1 MWRLEWTWLAWTGSE
16 QRDYLERMLTCPV
29 ASLEPGETAHG
40 LLLSRTG
47 RTLGELWLLA
57 DGERSLAA
65 IASGGGLVAAELEK
79 YILAADV
86 TLERLDWVTGAGLA
100 TAAGGSAA
108 ADSGWTATGN
118 GVRFRALLGQ
128 AVTAAPGIVADD
140 EPELARLAQLAA
152 GIPDWDAESV
162 ARRNP
167 LEAGLGALVPA
178 DVGCYPGQEVIS
190 KLRHVGGLRR
200 RLVRL
205 QLSAPVEAGTTL
217 ERDGASAG
225 EVTSSVLQPDGSQLA
240 LGYVKRPVEGE
251 RLTAGESGALVLGPG
266 LLDDIPF

>member
-1 MWRLEWTWLAWTGSE
+1 MWSLEWIWLACTGSE
-16 QRDYLERMLTCPV
+16 QRNYLERMLTCSV
-29 ASLEPGETAHG
+29 VNLEFGETAHG

-47 RTLGELWLLA
+47 RSLGELWLLA
-57 DGERSLAA
+57 DGDSTLVA
-65 IASGGGLVAAELEK
+65 IASGGEVVVNALEK

-86 TLERLDWVTGAGLA
+86 KLEQFDWVTGARLA
-100 TAAGGSAA
+100 TTAG
-108 ADSGWTATGN
+108 SGWTANGD

-128 AVTAAPGIVADD
+128 TVTAAPELAADD
-140 EPELARLAQLAA
+140 EPDLARLAQLAA
-152 GIPDWDAESV
+152 GIPDWDAESI

-178 DVGCYPGQEVIS
+178 DVGCYPGQEVVS

-205 QLSAPVEAGTTL
+205 QLSTSVEAGTII
-217 ERDGASAG
+217 EREGAPVG
-225 EVTSSVLQPDGSQLA
+225 EVTSTALQPDGSQLA
-240 LGYVKRPVEGE
+240 LGYVKRPIEGE
-251 RLTAGESGALVLGPG
+251 RLMAGEVGVLILGPG

>member
-1 MWRLEWTWLAWTGSE
+1 VWHLEWIWLACTGSE
-16 QRDYLERMLTCPV
+16 QRDYLERMLTCSV
-29 ASLEPGETAHG
+29 ASLESGETVHG

-57 DGERSLAA
+57 DGERTLVA
-65 IASGGGLVAAELEK
+65 IASGGEVVVNALEK

-86 TLERLDWVTGAGLA
+86 KLERFDWVTGAGLA
-100 TAAGGSAA
+100 TTAG
-108 ADSGWTATGN
+108 SGWATN
-118 GVRFRALLGQ
+118 REGVRFRALLGQ
-128 AVTAAPGIVADD
+128 TITAAPDLTADD
-140 EPELARLAQLAA
+140 ESELARLALLAA

-205 QLSAPVEAGTTL
+205 QLSTSVEAGTII
-217 ERDGASAG
+217 EREDAPVG
-225 EVTSSVLQPDGSQLA
+225 EVTSTVLQPDGSQLA
-240 LGYVKRPVEGE
+240 LGYVKRPMEGE
-251 RLTAGESGALVLGPG
+251 RLTTGEARALVLGPG

>member
-1 MWRLEWTWLAWTGSE
+1 
-16 QRDYLERMLTCPV
+16 
-29 ASLEPGETAHG
+29 
-40 LLLSRTG
+40 
-47 RTLGELWLLA
+47 
-57 DGERSLAA
+57 
-65 IASGGGLVAAELEK
+65 
-79 YILAADV
+79 
-86 TLERLDWVTGAGLA
+86 
-100 TAAGGSAA
+100 
-108 ADSGWTATGN
+108 
-118 GVRFRALLGQ
+118 VRFRALLGQ

-162 ARRNP
+162 TRRNP

-200 RLVRL
+200 RLARL
-205 QLSAPVEAGTTL
+205 QLSVPVEAGTAL
-217 ERDGASAG
+217 ERDGAPAG
-225 EVTSSVLQPDGSQLA
+225 EVTSTAFQPDGSQLA

-251 RLTAGESGALVLGPG
+251 RLVAGEAGALVLGSG

>member
-1 MWRLEWTWLAWTGSE
+1 
-16 QRDYLERMLTCPV
+16 
-29 ASLEPGETAHG
+29 

-57 DGERSLAA
+57 DGERTLAA
-65 IASGGGLVAAELEK
+65 IASGAEVVVNALEK

-86 TLERLDWVTGAGLA
+86 KLERLDWVTGARLA
-100 TAAGGSAA
+100 TTAG
-108 ADSGWTATGN
+108 SGWTPN
-118 GVRFRALLGQ
+118 REGVRFRALLGQ
-128 AVTAAPGIVADD
+128 TVTAAPDIVADD

-167 LEAGLGALVPA
+167 LEAGLGTLVPA
-178 DVGCYPGQEVIS
+178 DAGCYPGQEVVS

-205 QLSAPVEAGTTL
+205 QLSTSVEVGTTL
-217 ERDGASAG
+217 EREDAPVG
-225 EVTSSVLQPDGSQLA
+225 EVTSTALQPDGSQLA
-240 LGYVKRPVEGE
+240 LGYVKRPMEGE
-251 RLTAGESGALVLGPG
+251 RLTAGEVGVLVLGPG
-266 LLDDIPF
+266 LLDDVPF

>member
-1 MWRLEWTWLAWTGSE
+1 MWRLEWIWLACTGSE
-16 QRDYLERMLTCPV
+16 QHDYLERMLTCSV
-29 ASLEPGETAHG
+29 ASLEPGETTHG

-57 DGERSLAA
+57 DGERTLAA
-65 IASGGGLVAAELEK
+65 IASGGEVVVNALEK

-86 TLERLDWVTGAGLA
+86 KLERLDWVTGARLA
-100 TAAGGSAA
+100 TTAG
-108 ADSGWTATGN
+108 SGWTPN
-118 GVRFRALLGQ
+118 REGVRFRALLGQ
-128 AVTAAPGIVADD
+128 TVTAAPDIVADD

-167 LEAGLGALVPA
+167 LEAGLGTLVPA
-178 DVGCYPGQEVIS
+178 DAGCYPGQEVVS

-205 QLSAPVEAGTTL
+205 QLSTSVEVGTTL
-217 ERDGASAG
+217 EREDAPVG
-225 EVTSSVLQPDGSQLA
+225 EVTSTALQPDGSQLA
-240 LGYVKRPVEGE
+240 LGYVKRPMEGE
-251 RLTAGESGALVLGPG
+251 RLTAGEVGVLVLGPG
-266 LLDDIPF
+266 LLDDVPF